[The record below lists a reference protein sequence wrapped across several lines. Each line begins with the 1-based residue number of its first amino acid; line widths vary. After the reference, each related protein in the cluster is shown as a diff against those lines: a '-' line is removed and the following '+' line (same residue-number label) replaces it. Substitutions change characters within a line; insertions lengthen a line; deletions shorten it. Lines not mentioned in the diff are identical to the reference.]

1 MTLPVCVCVSECVYV
16 HSLTTCMLFVC
27 EEFRAAGWDVMAGG
41 VVVDTASL
49 LQCHLSLLSYLFL
62 WQHTGHLIRP

>member
-1 MTLPVCVCVSECVYV
+1 
-16 HSLTTCMLFVC
+16 MLFVC